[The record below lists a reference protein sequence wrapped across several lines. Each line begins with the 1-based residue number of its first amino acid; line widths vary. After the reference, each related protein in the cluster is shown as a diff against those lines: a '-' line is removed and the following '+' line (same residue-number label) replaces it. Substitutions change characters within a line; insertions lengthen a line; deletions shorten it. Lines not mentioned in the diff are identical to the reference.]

1 MAARQWGV
9 VSVGQLTEMGFGR
22 AVVSRWVNDRR
33 LHRVHPGVYAV
44 GHPALG
50 LEGRL
55 AAALFYAGRG
65 AALWGVTAGSW
76 LGILPAEPERV
87 HVCVPG
93 RRVSLPHVRVH
104 GAKDCRRIWH
114 HRLPVTTAAQT
125 LLDIAAQV
133 SFTQLRRALA
143 EAEYLRLVTLDDVEA
158 ILGRG
163 RRGSRALRA
172 ALYRHR
178 PELARTRRGSEERFL
193 LLCERH
199 CLTRPEVNVSVAGW
213 VVDAVWFEHRLVVEL
228 DSRMAHSTSRAIEN
242 DHQRDLELR
251 AAGYTV
257 LRYTW
262 QQVTRRPE
270 QVIVD
275 LRRHGI
281 A

>member
-1 MAARQWGV
+1 MPELSPLSSTCRNADAKVRLAEVAARQWGV
-9 VSVGQLTEMGFGR
+9 VSVGQLTEMGIGR

-55 AAALFYAGRG
+55 AAALFYAGPG

-104 GAKDCRRIWH
+104 GEKDCRRIWH
-114 HRLPVTTAAQT
+114 YRLP
-125 LLDIAAQV
+125 
-133 SFTQLRRALA
+133 
-143 EAEYLRLVTLDDVEA
+143 
-158 ILGRG
+158 
-163 RRGSRALRA
+163 
-172 ALYRHR
+172 
-178 PELARTRRGSEERFL
+178 
-193 LLCERH
+193 
-199 CLTRPEVNVSVAGW
+199 
-213 VVDAVWFEHRLVVEL
+213 
-228 DSRMAHSTSRAIEN
+228 
-242 DHQRDLELR
+242 DLELR
-251 AAGYTV
+251 AAGFTV